1 MQDFFTIAKT
11 DFLDTFQGAWIF
23 PLLLIVLVFILWK
36 EKDDMRKLLLGVL
49 PLLFLFI
56 YWRHHCSN
64 QRSFRHRPMIIRFRR
79 MWWQSVICFQA
90 MFMHWY
96 PIA

>member
-56 YWRHHCSN
+56 Y
-64 QRSFRHRPMIIRFRR
+64 
-79 MWWQSVICFQA
+79 
-90 MFMHWY
+90 
-96 PIA
+96 

>member
-23 PLLLIVLVFILWK
+23 PLLLIVLVFIFWK

-49 PLLFLFI
+49 P
-56 YWRHHCSN
+56 
-64 QRSFRHRPMIIRFRR
+64 QRRQLMTPVKKTVS
-79 MWWQSVICFQA
+79 
-90 MFMHWY
+90 
-96 PIA
+96 